1 MRRSRATYR
10 PTVTPVGSTH
20 VDSFTGTT
28 SSISSTDGADSSRV
42 HRRPHGA
49 AGSLLCLAEREP
61 YVGAEDALVV
71 AVVAPEPRL
80 AASGRVMR

>member
-28 SSISSTDGADSSRV
+28 SSKVLHGPLNLLLWEPLGDV
-42 HRRPHGA
+42 RRPYDGT
-49 AGSLLCLAEREP
+49 
-61 YVGAEDALVV
+61 
-71 AVVAPEPRL
+71 RL
-80 AASGRVMR
+80 ARAKCPRNPGLQLD

>member
-28 SSISSTDGADSSRV
+28 SSKLL
-42 HRRPHGA
+42 HGPLKA
-49 AGSLLCLAEREP
+49 TSIRDTIEI
-61 YVGAEDALVV
+61 
-71 AVVAPEPRL
+71 
-80 AASGRVMR
+80 